1 MLLSEHTEHRW
12 LSARNRVAEAI
23 DALTAAV
30 KDSGVDMSDE
40 LGFLDNV
47 LVNVQAQ
54 LENAELAADEERD
67 RAEFQRYGTR
77 AA

>member
-12 LSARNRVAEAI
+12 LSARNAVQRARELVE
-23 DALTAAV
+23 AAV

-54 LENAELAADEERD
+54 LENAELATDEERD
-67 RAEFQRYGTR
+67 RADHVRYGTR